1 MASETR
7 QKRNTRKRIGINVSK
22 KSKSSDSDVEAK
34 DLLMGMPA
42 EDYLQFQPQVLDN
55 LRAESLE
62 VQVEQNVEK
71 AMKVLKRK
79 LIKEGLFRMLKARR
93 YYEKPCEKRKRK
105 AKESIKKIRKEE
117 ARRKKN
123 QVLF

>member
-1 MASETR
+1 M
-7 QKRNTRKRIGINVSK
+7 SK
-22 KSKSSDSDVEAK
+22 KSSSADDVNTKKS
-34 DLLMGMPA
+34 LLNGMPA
-42 EDYLQFQPQVLDN
+42 DEYTNFQPQIIDN
-55 LRAESLE
+55 LRADSLE

-93 YYEKPCEKRKRK
+93 YFEKPSEKRKRK

-117 ARRKKN
+117 ARRKKS